1 MPNHLPK
8 EQNAGSASRWL
19 SEGLEPKGCL
29 GVSGFL
35 LVAAVIVA
43 GLGTLAVLWMMSR
56 ESEDLAPRKLRLR
69 IVQLEPLLY
78 AERPIRL
85 ENLQGKVVLLNF
97 WGTWCPPCL
106 MELPHLAEL
115 YRKYRSRE
123 GFLFLTVSC
132 GPGLHEDPEEIRSHT
147 AALLA
152 NQQIQMPTYLD
163 PNFVTRQAVNE
174 VVGFQGYPTTL
185 VLDRQGYIRRIWVG
199 FDRYMPEQLDRLLEQ
214 LLSEGP

>member
-19 SEGLEPKGCL
+19 SESLEPKGCL

-78 AERPIRL
+78 AEGPIRL
-85 ENLQGKVVLLNF
+85 EDLRGKVVLLNF

-115 YRKYRSRE
+115 ERKYRGRE
-123 GFLFLTVSC
+123 ELAFLTVSC
-132 GPGLHEDPEEIRSHT
+132 GPGPQEDPEEIRSHT